1 MQNKAFQQCLADVY
15 HGEIVG
21 EVAFDNMLSQV
32 SAPQEQ
38 YIVGSLLQYEAEAKA
53 MMRPLLMRYGLAMHD
68 ANQGYATGQ
77 AASGQINQLP
87 WAERFA
93 ALKETI
99 VSDFLPRYE
108 ELATLVDPE
117 EDPEASRIARFM
129 GEHERALVQ
138 MADNVVQGRDNP
150 AAPVVSLLKFPL
162 PHPGHVWLRH
172 SLEAAGN

>member
-93 ALKETI
+93 ALRGTGHAGRPGRR
-99 VSDFLPRYE
+99 PRGQ
-108 ELATLVDPE
+108 PHR
-117 EDPEASRIARFM
+117 PFHGRART
-129 GEHERALVQ
+129 RAGANGGQ
-138 MADNVVQGRDNP
+138 RGAG
-150 AAPVVSLLKFPL
+150 
-162 PHPGHVWLRH
+162 PG
-172 SLEAAGN
+172 